1 MIARSRELLLGVI
14 LLISLGGGLAFE
26 VLSDEA
32 EKPPPGS
39 VPGDL
44 FTARAVFCPP
54 SIRRA
59 DTFLMVASV
68 EANPVPVEI
77 KPGGAE
83 VADLGA
89 ERFLLHHAEA
99 RASADVT
106 GFGSPLKASASTR
119 LVEPVQGAGAAACT
133 ETASTAWYFAEGSS
147 ALDYD
152 ERLLIYNPFPD
163 EAVVQVTLFGPKG
176 DRTRANLSDI
186 AVPARGSVVVSLN
199 EFVLRQKFLSTTVTA
214 TRGRV
219 VAWRALLATP
229 ENRAQG
235 VQLSLGAPATA
246 PEWYFPDG
254 AVGDGYEERL
264 AVLNPSDQEAIVTIS
279 LVTNKKTIQPPKL
292 LELGVPPESSR
303 SVVLKDVVEGRQ
315 GELGTVGAVVR
326 STNGVGIVSERTV
339 WYATGRLE
347 GVASEVGSAQA
358 ASDWWLGP
366 ALVRPQVDV
375 VAVMNPGTADVR
387 VTISFLRRFEDPLI
401 AKRLTDIVVR
411 RDARIRIPVDATT
424 GGAPTVALVHAT
436 GPVVAERFAYSGW
449 AADVAAV
456 MGMPVPGGP

>member
-1 MIARSRELLLGVI
+1 MIARSRELFLGFI
-14 LLISLGGGLAFE
+14 LLISLGAGLGYEILA
-26 VLSDEA
+26 DEA
-32 EKPPPGS
+32 EKPMPAS
-39 VPGDL
+39 VRGEL

-54 SIRRA
+54 SVHGA
-59 DTFLMVASV
+59 ETSLMVASV
-68 EANPVPVEI
+68 EGDAVPVEI
-77 KPGGAE
+77 NPGREE
-83 VADLGA
+83 VAELGA
-89 ERFLLHHAEA
+89 ERFLLHHSEV

-106 GFGSPLKASASTR
+106 GFGSPLEASASTR

-163 EAVVQVTLFGPKG
+163 EAVVQVTLFGRKG

-186 AVPARGSVVVSLN
+186 AVPAGGSVVVSLN
-199 EFVLRQKFLSTTVTA
+199 EFVLRQQFLSTTVTA

-219 VAWRALLATP
+219 VVWRTLLATP
-229 ENRAQG
+229 ENRAEG

-254 AVGDGYEERL
+254 ALDDGYEERL
-264 AVLNPSDQEAIVTIS
+264 ALLNPSEQEAVVTIS
-279 LVTNKKTIQPPKL
+279 LVTNRKTIQPPKL
-292 LELGVPPESSR
+292 LELRVPPESSR

-315 GELGTVGAVVR
+315 AELGTVGAVVR
-326 STNGVGIVSERTV
+326 STNEVGIVAERTV

-358 ASDWWLGP
+358 APDWWLGP
-366 ALVRPQVDV
+366 ALVRPQIDV
-375 VAVMNPGTADVR
+375 VVVMNPGTANVR
-387 VTISFLRRFEDPLI
+387 VTISFLRRFGDPLT
-401 AKRLTDIVVR
+401 AKRLTEIVVP

-436 GPVVAERFAYSGW
+436 GPVVAERFAYSSA

-456 MGMPVPGGP
+456 MGVPVP